1 MAMKFGKKT
10 GGEESWK
17 AVGFIN
23 ITLPGANGKRIKVGA
38 IVLHEENDNEQALC
52 EKLIKDPEYLD
63 VVIKNLEFTFNE
75 NNKGSVGFSLSEED

>member
-1 MAMKFGKKT
+1 MAMKFSKKT
-10 GGEESWK
+10 GDQEPWK

-38 IVLHEENDNEQALC
+38 IVLHEENDNERALC

-75 NNKGSVGFSLSEED
+75 NNKGSVGFSLED